1 MADERRQTIR
11 VLIVDDEPPARARL
25 RQMLEAAGGVDVV
38 GEAGSAVEAEDLI
51 RASRPDVLFL
61 DIEMPEMRGTTL
73 AASLPEPRPFIVFAT
88 AYELYALEAFA
99 CDAVDYLMKP
109 VGRQKLARTL
119 GRVRARL
126 DRQSDIE
133 RDVATASALQADMW
147 PGTLPRIPGFDCAA
161 ASLPARG
168 VGGDF
173 YDAFGLDEGR
183 WGLMLGDVSG
193 KGVPAGLV
201 ATAVQGRVATAARHA
216 RLGPA
221 DLMGALN
228 NDVLASTGGRRYAT
242 LVYFTLDAPTG
253 VATLVNAGHPPVLLF
268 GPGDGPPR
276 LVAATGPALG
286 LLEDA
291 RFEEATVSLKP
302 GSLLVAC
309 TDGVTEGLDDDDR
322 EFGDARL
329 VDTIAALDGT
339 PASAVCAGVLDAVRR
354 HRASRRDQDDVT
366 VMVVKGI

>member
-1 MADERRQTIR
+1 
-11 VLIVDDEPPARARL
+11 
-25 RQMLEAAGGVDVV
+25 
-38 GEAGSAVEAEDLI
+38 
-51 RASRPDVLFL
+51 
-61 DIEMPEMRGTTL
+61 
-73 AASLPEPRPFIVFAT
+73 
-88 AYELYALEAFA
+88 
-99 CDAVDYLMKP
+99 MKP
-109 VGRQKLARTL
+109 IGRSKLAPTLARTRSRL
-119 GRVRARL
+119 G
-126 DRQSDIE
+126 RQSDLE
-133 RDVATASALQADMW
+133 RDVAAASALQAEMW
-147 PGTLPRIPGFDCAA
+147 PGTLPPISGFDCAA

-173 YDAFGLDEGR
+173 YDAFALDERR
-183 WGLMLGDVSG
+183 WALMLGDVSG

-221 DLMGALN
+221 DLMGAVN

-242 LVYFTLDAPTG
+242 LVYFTLDARTR

-268 GPGDGPPR
+268 APGGGAPR

-286 LLEDA
+286 LLSDA
-291 RFEEATVSLKP
+291 RFEEATLTLQP
-302 GSLLVAC
+302 GSLFVAC
-309 TDGVTEGLDDDDR
+309 TDGVTEGLDDEDR

-329 VDTIAALDGT
+329 VDTIAALGRE

-366 VMVVKGI
+366 VMVVKGT